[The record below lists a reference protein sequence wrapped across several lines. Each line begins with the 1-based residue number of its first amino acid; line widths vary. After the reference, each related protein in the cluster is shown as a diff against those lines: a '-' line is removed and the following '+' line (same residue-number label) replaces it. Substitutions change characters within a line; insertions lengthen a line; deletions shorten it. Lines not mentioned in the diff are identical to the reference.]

1 MGSKV
6 EVREGETV
14 QAALRRL
21 RQHVKGSEQFSRS
34 WYKSRVGY
42 YEKPSVKNRR
52 KQRIAWINQR
62 SNPGTRPLKMKMGL
76 TWLCRRKRPWP

>member
-14 QAALRRL
+14 RNALHRLRRK
-21 RQHVKGSEQFSRS
+21 VSGAFSRS

-42 YEKPSVKNRR
+42 YEKPSTRKRR
-52 KQRIAWINQR
+52 KQGTAEINR
-62 SNPGTRPLKMKMGL
+62 RGAPGLGKLKMKMGL
-76 TWLCRRKRPWP
+76 TWLYQRKRPWP